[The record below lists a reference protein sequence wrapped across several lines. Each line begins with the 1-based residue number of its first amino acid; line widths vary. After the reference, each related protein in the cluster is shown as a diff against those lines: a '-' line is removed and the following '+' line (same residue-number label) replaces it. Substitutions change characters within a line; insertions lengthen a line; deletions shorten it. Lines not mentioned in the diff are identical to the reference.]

1 MQAMGISVAEVRRR
15 LEAGAFSAEEL
26 LKLEND
32 PRASVVKL
40 LQQWRKRREKEAE
53 EKLRLEALFA
63 YEKKLNAFG
72 CKAVAGIDEAGRG
85 PLAGPLLVAAV
96 ILPHDCRLTLL
107 NDSKKLSARQREILY
122 DQVRAK
128 ALAISSVTVDI
139 ATIDEINIYQATI
152 KGMYQAIENLAPAAD
167 GVLIDAVPLPRLTVA
182 NESII
187 GGDALSASIAAA
199 SIIAKV
205 ERDRLMLEAAEIYP
219 QYGFARHKGY
229 GTPEHLAALRE
240 YGPCPLHRR
249 SFEPIKSMLA
259 EDGD

>member
-1 MQAMGISVAEVRRR
+1 MDALKINVAEVRRK
-15 LEAGAFSAEEL
+15 LDEGSFSTVEL
-26 LKLEND
+26 MLLEND
-32 PRASVVKL
+32 PRASVAKL
-40 LQQWRKRREKEAE
+40 LQQWKKRCQKESE
-53 EKLRLEALFA
+53 EALRLEALFA
-63 YEKKLNAFG
+63 YEKKLNALG

-85 PLAGPLLVAAV
+85 PLAGPLVVAAV
-96 ILPHDCRLTLL
+96 ILPQDCRLTLL
-107 NDSKKLSARQREILY
+107 NDSKKLSARQREVLY

-152 KGMYQAIENLAPAAD
+152 KGMYQALDALTPAAD
-167 GVLIDAVPLPRLTVA
+167 GVLIDAVPLSQLSVA

-259 EDGD
+259 GDGD